1 MQENKTISNS
11 TSFVLANKV
20 KDYFQLIK
28 FTLSFMVVFSTVV
41 SFLIAPYHLIYTR
54 STLLSVLLLFVAG
67 MLITGSANSINQVL
81 EKHTDAIMKRTAKRP
96 VASGRMSETEAYVFA
111 FITGVIGVGMMW
123 YFFNFQSALVGLFSL
138 FLYGF
143 IYTPLKKIN
152 SVAVLVGAIPG
163 ALPCLIGWVA
173 ATDEFSIGGWILF
186 GIQFIWQFPHF
197 WAIAWLAH
205 QDYTK
210 AGFKLLPADKGPTRF
225 TAVQSIMYSVMMVPV
240 GILPYA
246 FEISC
251 FISLWIVLFCN
262 LWMVYVSVMLY
273 VKMDAYSARK
283 VMFSSYFYLMIVF
296 LSLYADRKKPEKDE
310 TMKDGNATMLIRE
323 QMLGQE
329 KYFNINKQ
337 MPL

>member
-1 MQENKTISNS
+1 MQENNTISNS
-11 TSFVLANKV
+11 TSFALASKV

-41 SFLIAPYHLIYTR
+41 SFLIAPYQQKYTR

-67 MLITGSANSINQVL
+67 LLITGAANAINQVL
-81 EKHTDAIMKRTAKRP
+81 EKDTDAIMKRTSKRP
-96 VASGRMSETEAYVFA
+96 IASGRMSETEGYVFA
-111 FITGVIGVGMMW
+111 FITGAIGIVMMW
-123 YFFNFQSALVGLFSL
+123 YYFNFSGAMVGLFSL

-152 SVAVLVGAIPG
+152 SISVLIGAIPG

-173 ATDEFSIGGWILF
+173 ATDDFSVGGWILF

-210 AGFKLLPADKGPTRF
+210 AGFKLLPADKGPTSF
-225 TAVQSIMYSVMMVPV
+225 TAIQSIVYSVLMIPV
-240 GILPYA
+240 GVLPYA
-246 FEISC
+246 FGISGV
-251 FISLWIVLFCN
+251 ISFWIVLACN
-262 LWMVYVSVMLY
+262 LWMVYTSIMLY
-273 VKMDAYSARK
+273 KRMDAPSARK

-296 LSLYADRKKPEKDE
+296 LSLYADKVKV
-310 TMKDGNATMLIRE
+310 
-323 QMLGQE
+323 
-329 KYFNINKQ
+329 
-337 MPL
+337 